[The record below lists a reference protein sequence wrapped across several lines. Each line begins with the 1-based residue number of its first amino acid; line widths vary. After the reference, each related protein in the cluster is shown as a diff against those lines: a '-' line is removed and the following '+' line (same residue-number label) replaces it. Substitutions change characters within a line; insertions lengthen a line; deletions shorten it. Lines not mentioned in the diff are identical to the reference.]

1 MKKKLILSLLL
12 LMAVSF
18 VQLPF
23 AQTNKGR
30 QGKMPLFAIN
40 GQTFGIKE
48 EVKVG
53 SQVKEKGHIRG
64 LEVNNRKASTH
75 TYQRNKV

>member
-1 MKKKLILSLLL
+1 MKKTPILSLLL
-12 LMAVSF
+12 LIAVSL
-18 VQLPF
+18 VQLLV

-30 QGKMPLFAIN
+30 QDKIPLFAIN

-53 SQVKEKGHIRG
+53 FHVKEKGHLRG
-64 LEVNNRKASTH
+64 LEIINRNASTH
-75 TYQRNKV
+75 TYQRNKP